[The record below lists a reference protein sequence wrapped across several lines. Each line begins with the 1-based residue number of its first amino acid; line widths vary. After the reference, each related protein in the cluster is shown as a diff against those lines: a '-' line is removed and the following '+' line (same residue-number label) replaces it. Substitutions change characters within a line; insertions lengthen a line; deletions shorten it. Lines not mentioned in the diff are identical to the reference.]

1 MWAIGQTREE
11 IIDYINILLRQR
23 PIAPVPAAVVG
34 GIMKTFSFIVVLF
47 LLGVGIGSSTQMQ
60 AAISTPSPGAMTVY
74 QVSNP
79 NASAL
84 LTTHTF
90 INAISTPVYVM
101 NSTVP
106 AVSTAVYHVRDM
118 PQIVSPFNG
127 SVRIEADM
135 PFSAEV
141 VDYDYPPTSTPTPT
155 RTATPTATATPTHVV
170 IILPI
175 LK

>member
-90 INAISTPVYVM
+90 INAISTPVYV
-101 NSTVP
+101 
-106 AVSTAVYHVRDM
+106 
-118 PQIVSPFNG
+118 
-127 SVRIEADM
+127 
-135 PFSAEV
+135 
-141 VDYDYPPTSTPTPT
+141 
-155 RTATPTATATPTHVV
+155 
-170 IILPI
+170 
-175 LK
+175 